1 MVLQPGTR
9 LRDYEIMSLI
19 GRGGMGEVYK
29 AKELT
34 LDREVAIKVLTS
46 RGLDDPL
53 FLQRFVNEAK
63 IHARLS
69 HSNIVDIYTF
79 FEEAKVHYIA
89 MQYAPGITLTELI
102 RTTGLIP
109 EPRALAIFRQICEAL
124 AYAHARGVV
133 HRDVKPSNVMVDPQD
148 GDRVKVMDFGIA
160 RLLGAQHITRTGT
173 QMGTVC
179 YMSPE
184 QVLGEKEIDHRSD
197 IYSAG
202 VLLYEMLT
210 GILPYNL
217 DTESLF
223 KIQNRIL
230 QEPLPDPREA
240 YPHISDGTVA
250 LLKSFT
256 QKEREDRPVNVLKAW
271 NVAFRS
277 GKAPVVIPVA
287 NPDKS
292 VLKDVKNSPMSNNP
306 DRRDSSHIEKTPA
319 GKKTRSWPWLVF
331 LPIVAI
337 VALVIIQ
344 QIQEMEMTYRD
355 GNKQKQLKTQSQVVK
370 PQMILVE
377 GGSFMMGSNALTDE
391 KPVHEVQLSSFYIS
405 RYETT
410 QKEWKDIMGNNL
422 SYFENND
429 YPVEQV
435 TWYDVLE
442 YCNKRSY
449 KEGFLPCYKID
460 KNKRDTRN
468 YNERDIIKWSVSVNW
483 KANGY
488 RLPTEAEWEYAARGG
503 KKSNGYKFSG
513 SSDIGPVAWYERTSD
528 DTGTTEVGS
537 KSANELGLHD
547 MSGNVWEWC
556 WDWYGSNSYVRGQS
570 SNPKGPEYGSTR
582 VLRGGSWDSISSY
595 CRTTCRC
602 SYGPDGSFNNYGFR
616 VVRAIF

>member
-9 LRDYEIMSLI
+9 LRDYEIISLI
-19 GRGGMGEVYK
+19 GTGGMGEVYK

-202 VLLYEMLT
+202 VLLYEMLSGT
-210 GILPYNL
+210 LPYNL
-217 DTESLF
+217 DTDSLF

-250 LLKSFT
+250 LLRSFT
-256 QKEREDRPVNVLKAW
+256 QKEREDRPGEILETLGVYVGSNNISNDTIAVPPDNSSNNKQDIVTVIDKPFEMNRLETPITSVPFKRHTISKKMRLGAIL
-271 NVAFRS
+271 S
-277 GKAPVVIPVA
+277 LSILIIVVIASFVTK
-287 NPDKS
+287 KS
-292 VLKDVKNSPMSNNP
+292 V
-306 DRRDSSHIEKTPA
+306 
-319 GKKTRSWPWLVF
+319 
-331 LPIVAI
+331 
-337 VALVIIQ
+337 
-344 QIQEMEMTYRD
+344 
-355 GNKQKQLKTQSQVVK
+355 K
-370 PQMILVE
+370 PLMINVE
-377 GGSFMMGSNALTDE
+377 SGSFTTNYGFDVTVSPFSIG
-391 KPVHEVQLSSFYIS
+391 KFEV
-405 RYETT
+405 T
-410 QKEWKDIMGNNL
+410 QKEWIEIIGTNPSHFKGDNR
-422 SYFENND
+422 
-429 YPVEQV
+429 PVESV
-435 TWYDVLE
+435 TWYDAIE
-442 YCNKRSY
+442 YCNKRSL
-449 KEGFLPCYKID
+449 KENLIPCYTVD
-460 KNKRDTRN
+460 KSVEDSTNTSILDN
-468 YNERDIIKWSVSVNW
+468 FKWTVVINW

-488 RLPTEAEWEYAARGG
+488 RLPTGAEWEFAARGG
-503 KKSNGYKFSG
+503 KMTKHYNYSG
-513 SSDIGPVAWYERTSD
+513 SNNLSDVAWSTGKSVYETQVV
-528 DTGTTEVGS
+528 GT
-537 KSANELGLHD
+537 KQANEIGIHD

-556 WDWYGSNSYVRGQS
+556 WDWSGSRYFSEDYTPDPRGTS
-570 SNPKGPEYGSTR
+570 SGSSR
-582 VLRGGSWDSISSY
+582 VMRGGGWNSPGNDCRVFYCDGSYPSYSSY
-595 CRTTCRC
+595 
-602 SYGPDGSFNNYGFR
+602 NVGFR